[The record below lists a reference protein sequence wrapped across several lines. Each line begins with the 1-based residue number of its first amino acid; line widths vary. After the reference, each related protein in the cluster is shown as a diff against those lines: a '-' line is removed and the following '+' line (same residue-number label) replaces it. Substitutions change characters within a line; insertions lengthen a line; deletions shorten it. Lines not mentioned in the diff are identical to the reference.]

1 WRRVSE
7 RHGFDEVEGPTFE
20 HLELYTIKSGEGIV
34 SELFSFQDRG
44 GRALALRPEFKPT
57 LARMVVAR
65 AASLPRPIKWFAIPS
80 HYRAERPQRG
90 RLREFLQWNVD
101 FLGDDSPEAD
111 VEVLAVAADF
121 LSEMGLGPADV

>member
-1 WRRVSE
+1 
-7 RHGFDEVEGPTFE
+7 
-20 HLELYTIKSGEGIV
+20 
-34 SELFSFQDRG
+34 
-44 GRALALRPEFKPT
+44 LRPEFTPT

-121 LSEMGLGPADV
+121 LSEMGLGPADVRIKVSHRQAVSRTLRSLGLAESQLDAAFALLDRRDKIEPEE